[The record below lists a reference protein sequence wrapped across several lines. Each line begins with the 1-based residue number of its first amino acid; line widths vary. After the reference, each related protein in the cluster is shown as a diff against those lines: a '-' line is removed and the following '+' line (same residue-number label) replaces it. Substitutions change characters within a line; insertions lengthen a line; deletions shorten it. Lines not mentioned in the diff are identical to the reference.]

1 MTGTPTD
8 TVNEVGTRKYVVW
21 KCTHS
26 HKPHNP
32 NFEQPCQQW
41 NITKTSH
48 YNKTKGKGFPVWCK
62 FYTHD
67 NGRRRRLSM
76 GDFWVFE
83 TKEEAESFAYR
94 KGQEDLQNMIQEY
107 NENPDHDDA
116 QEWF

>member
-1 MTGTPTD
+1 
-8 TVNEVGTRKYVVW
+8 
-21 KCTHS
+21 
-26 HKPHNP
+26 
-32 NFEQPCQQW
+32 
-41 NITKTSH
+41 
-48 YNKTKGKGFPVWCK
+48 
-62 FYTHD
+62 
-67 NGRRRRLSM
+67 M